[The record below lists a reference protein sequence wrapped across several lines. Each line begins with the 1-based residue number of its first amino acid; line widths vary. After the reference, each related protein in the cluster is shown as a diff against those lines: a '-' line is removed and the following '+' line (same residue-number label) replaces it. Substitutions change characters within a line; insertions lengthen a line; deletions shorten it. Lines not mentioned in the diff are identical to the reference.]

1 MSTSNCQV
9 CRIQS
14 TCTSAN
20 VYLYAPTPALCGRI
34 ESVLSSHRIPFT
46 FKGGTFGLRPEGD
59 KNHVVNVLRQELSAP
74 EALDLRVTFDLVN
87 LMAATSLEQFGKR
100 VDTQW
105 FADALVKDQFVYYF
119 QPIVDTAARE
129 VFGHESLVRLE
140 SDRFYNGGEIIETA
154 IARGDVHVFDSYAR
168 GTAIRQAARQGV
180 SKSVFINFQ
189 PSSIYDPAFCM
200 ASTKR
205 AMAETHYTASDI
217 VFEIVESERVGDS
230 KHLRKIVDY
239 YREQNFR
246 VALDDI
252 GTGSN
257 SLQMIAELQPDFI
270 KLDKSLVWNIST
282 AIGRN
287 TIVKLAELAAES
299 GIQTIAEGVETAEMR
314 DTLIDSGITLMQGYF
329 FGKPAPQPRTSLPDS
344 VYGPGV
350 CGPWVYKPKTTAL
363 LPA

>member
-1 MSTSNCQV
+1 MSTANCQV

-20 VYLYAPTPALCGRI
+20 VYLYAPTSALCGRI
-34 ESVLSSHRIPFT
+34 ESVLSSNQIPFT
-46 FKGGTFGLRPEGD
+46 FNDGTFGLRPDGD
-59 KNHVVNVLRQELSAP
+59 KNDVVNVLRRELSAP

-105 FADALVKDQFVYYF
+105 FADALMKDQFVFYF

-140 SDRFYNGGEIIETA
+140 SDRFYNGGEIVETA

-180 SKSVFINFQ
+180 PKSVFINFQ

-200 ASTKR
+200 KSTKR
-205 AMAETHYTASDI
+205 AMRDTHYTASDI

-230 KHLRKIVDY
+230 KHLRRIVDY
-239 YREQNFR
+239 YREQHFR

-257 SLQMIAELQPDFI
+257 SLQLMAELEPDFI
-270 KLDKSLVWNIST
+270 KLDKSLVWNIRT

-287 TIVKLAELAAES
+287 TIVKLAELASES
-299 GIQTIAEGVETAEMR
+299 GIQTIAEGVETAEIR
-314 DTLIDSGITLMQGYF
+314 DRLIDCGITLMQGYF
-329 FGKPAPQPRTSLPDS
+329 FGKPAPQPRTRLPDS
-344 VYGPGV
+344 VYGSV
-350 CGPWVYKPKTTAL
+350 VNRAMTTAL
-363 LPA
+363 LSA